1 MIGSCFG
8 GICDGLASGCDQRA
22 ALGHPMA
29 FEVAV
34 GPQGQPIFSVVR
46 DDLLHSGDVKQS
58 QTPDY
63 RLQLT
68 SVPQAGVS
76 GTRDADGA

>member
-1 MIGSCFG
+1 MRWMIGVLFWGASAMALHLDVTKG
-8 GICDGLASGCDQRA
+8 RRLAT
-22 ALGHPMA
+22 PMA

-68 SVPQAGVS
+68 SVPQAQGIRH
-76 GTRDADGA
+76 T